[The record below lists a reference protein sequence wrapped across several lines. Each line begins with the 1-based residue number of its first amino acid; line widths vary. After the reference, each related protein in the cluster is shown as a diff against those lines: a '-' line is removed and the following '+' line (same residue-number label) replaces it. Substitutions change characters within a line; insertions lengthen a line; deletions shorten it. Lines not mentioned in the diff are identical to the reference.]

1 MLTSMVAMPQT
12 DLIVAAL
19 WVGGLSLFLLG
30 QAFAGWVKLRYAR
43 RSARHALKLS
53 EATRAVFARPTG
65 PIRPQRPGWASRNG
79 STEAVA
85 NDIEPA
91 PLSTR

>member
-1 MLTSMVAMPQT
+1 MLTSMVAMPQA

-43 RSARHALKLS
+43 RSARHASRLV
-53 EATRAVFARPTG
+53 EATRDVSIRRSTAQRKELLADGARPPSSHSG
-65 PIRPQRPGWASRNG
+65 A
-79 STEAVA
+79 A
-85 NDIEPA
+85 
-91 PLSTR
+91 